1 MGVSDDLKIV
11 SGEVMPADLREKL
24 KALVE
29 EMRERA
35 GSPAENRYVRLNLYW
50 YADKL
55 EALLAESEPE
65 PCARCGRT
73 DCDGGCR
80 ARAPFVRISRD
91 DVARVFGH
99 RCDSPTC
106 PACKSQPEPAT
117 LKLGHPYGGCGLGD
131 CGRTVDGDCPCYIR
145 GCGQPREAH

>member
-50 YADKL
+50 YADQL
-55 EALLAESEPE
+55 AALLAESEPE
-65 PCARCGRT
+65 P
-73 DCDGGCR
+73 
-80 ARAPFVRISRD
+80 P
-91 DVARVFGH
+91 
-99 RCDSPTC
+99 
-106 PACKSQPEPAT
+106 KPEPCSEWEHCPDEGKPGHFGCDVLCAACGFPRGSVESGRKCQKDHVQSRT
-117 LKLGHPYGGCGLGD
+117 L
-131 CGRTVDGDCPCYIR
+131 PCLW
-145 GCGQPREAH
+145 